1 MKKPLNVFIL
11 SAITFLLL
19 IASFSAIYILPEGR
33 QAIIT
38 QFGRPIGEPVTDA
51 GLHVKMPFIQNI
63 QFVDKR
69 ILSWDGYPNQI
80 PTRDKK
86 YIIVDTT
93 ARWRI
98 DDALKFIQTVQNE
111 RGAKAR
117 LDAILDAI
125 TRDTISNH
133 NLVEAVRNTN
143 SILDYIEEKRVES
156 KRKLDSGE
164 ILVAEEEE
172 ITGEIEKIKIG
183 RENLSSMIAKKA
195 ALELEPFGISIID
208 VQLRRIAYEQSVER
222 KVYERMISER
232 KRIAEKIRSIGKG
245 EKAKIQG
252 KTSRDLQRINS
263 EAYREAQ
270 LIKGKA
276 EAESMKIYAQALS
289 QDRKFYEFIRTMD
302 AYKASLNEDTKFI
315 LSTDSPFLE
324 MLKRRP

>member
-1 MKKPLNVFIL
+1 MKKTIIP
-11 SAITFLLL
+11 FLLIITAFISL
-19 IASFSAIYILPEGR
+19 VATFSAVYVLPEGR

-38 QFGRPIGEPVTDA
+38 QFGRPIGTPITEA
-51 GLHVKMPFIQNI
+51 GLHLKMPFIQNI
-63 QFVDKR
+63 QYVDKR

-86 YIIVDTT
+86 YILVDTT

-143 SILDYIEEKRVES
+143 AILDYIDVKSKES
-156 KRKLDSGE
+156 KRKLDKGE
-164 ILVAEEEE
+164 ILIAEEEE
-172 ITGEIEKIKIG
+172 ITGEIEKINIG
-183 RENLSSMIAKKA
+183 RENLSGIIAKRA
-195 ALELEPFGISIID
+195 ETELKSFGISIID
-208 VQLRRIAYEQSVER
+208 VQLRRIAYEQSVEK

-245 EKAKIQG
+245 EQAKIQG
-252 KTSRDLQRINS
+252 KTSRDLQRIDS
-263 EAYREAQ
+263 EAYRQAQ
-270 LIKGKA
+270 IIRGKA
-276 EAESMKIYAQALS
+276 EAESTKIYAQALS
-289 QDRKFYEFIRTMD
+289 QNQKFYEFIRTMD
-302 AYKASLNEDTKFI
+302 AYKASLGADTKFI